1 MKHWINVV
9 ALVCLCSL
17 AAHAD
22 PYFQH
27 AVLTPSAI
35 QGELFTGVVKT
46 NAGISD
52 ETALPLFYRNV
63 SASSPWYQPSFSP
76 LAVGYSAGGGTAFA
90 NIGPILDVG
99 PQITY
104 GVEWLASAA
113 SASFGASTKSFFN
126 CAPSSTA
133 CGALSAGGMANGT
146 FEQGGQLVR
155 TWREFGVHPVAYF
168 LGPTILF
175 K

>member
-1 MKHWINVV
+1 MKT
-9 ALVCLCSL
+9 LL
-17 AAHAD
+17 AALFLAVAVPSFAD

-27 AVLTPSAI
+27 AVLTPSSI
-35 QGELFTGVVKT
+35 QGQLFTGVVKT
-46 NAGISD
+46 NAGISQ
-52 ETALPLFYRNV
+52 ETALPVFYRNV
-63 SASSPWYQPSFSP
+63 AATAPWYDLSWSP
-76 LAVGYSAGGGTAFA
+76 FAIGYSAGSGQAFA
-90 NIGPILDVG
+90 NFGPILDVG

-104 GVEWLASAA
+104 GIEWVASAA

-133 CGALSAGGMANGT
+133 CGALSAGVMANGT

-155 TWREFGVHPVAYF
+155 TWHEFGAHPVAYF